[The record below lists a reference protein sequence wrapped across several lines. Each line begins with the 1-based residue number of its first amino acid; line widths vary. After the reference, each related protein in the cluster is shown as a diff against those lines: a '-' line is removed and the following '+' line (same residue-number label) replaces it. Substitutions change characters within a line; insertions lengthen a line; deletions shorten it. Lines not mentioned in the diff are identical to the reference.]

1 MGTMTGEAGAT
12 AGYHAAH
19 LTADPAR
26 TVLWSVIARHL
37 SRWIPADAHVV
48 ELGAGYCDWINHV
61 QAARRMAVDI
71 WPDVSQHAAPGV
83 ETMVLDLSQDLTAL
97 GRSTFDAVL
106 ASNLLEHFEPDTA
119 SRLVGGIAGMLR
131 PGGRVVLVQP
141 NFRFAFRHYFD
152 DYTHRSIFTDVSLAA
167 LLRSHRLDVELVQPR
182 FLPYSIRGARGFVH
196 PWLVRAYLRAPVKPL
211 AGQMLVVARKP

>member
-1 MGTMTGEAGAT
+1 MTGEAGAT

-26 TVLWSVIARHL
+26 TVLWSVIARPL
-37 SRWIPADAHVV
+37 ARWIPPDAHVV

-61 QAARRMAVDI
+61 QAARRVAVDI
-71 WPDVSQHAAPGV
+71 WPDIPRHAGPGV
-83 ETMVLDLSQDLTAL
+83 ETMVLDLSGDLTAL

-106 ASNLLEHFEPDTA
+106 ASNVLEHFEPDTA
-119 SRLVGGIAGMLR
+119 SRLVGGIADMLR

-152 DYTHRSIFTDVSLAA
+152 DYTHRSIFTDVSLPA
-167 LLRSHRLDVELVQPR
+167 LLRAHRLDIELVQPR

-196 PWLVRAYLRAPVKPL
+196 PWLVRAYLHAPVKPL